1 MAAMMTQ
8 MSTSIAALSSS
19 VALLP
24 TSTDISNAY
33 LTQQMAAQTYAPNA
47 SLASYATVTES
58 IERDDATRIFATG
71 LVDVSSVPCHH
82 AHIHTALL
90 VVTGRVLAHLPC
102 ESSLVHTRRSIAH
115 LVSANPSSPPV
126 Y

>member
-8 MSTSIAALSSS
+8 MSTTIAALTTS

-24 TSTDISNAY
+24 TNGAISGVY

-71 LVDVSSVPCHH
+71 LVDVSSVPSHDPAIITPTSTPLC
-82 AHIHTALL
+82 
-90 VVTGRVLAHLPC
+90 
-102 ESSLVHTRRSIAH
+102 
-115 LVSANPSSPPV
+115 
-126 Y
+126 